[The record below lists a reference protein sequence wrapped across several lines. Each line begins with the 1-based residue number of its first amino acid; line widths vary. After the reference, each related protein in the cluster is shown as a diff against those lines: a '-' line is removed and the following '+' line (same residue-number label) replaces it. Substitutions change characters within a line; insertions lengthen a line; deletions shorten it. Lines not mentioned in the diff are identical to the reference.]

1 MKEDDSIFAFKDMN
15 PLAPAHILVISKDRN
30 GLTNL
35 REATPEITNILGKLV
50 VAAGEITKD
59 TELGFGD
66 GARIV
71 INDGEDGGQE
81 VQHLHVHVLGGRK
94 MEPNFG

>member
-59 TELGFGD
+59 TELGFED